1 MATNPNKL
9 SQFWQDLKRRN
20 VVRVITVYT
29 GAAFVILSLVDMIRE
44 PFELPNW
51 SFKLVVVIL
60 SVGLIIAVIL
70 SWIYDIHPEGGIVKT
85 EPADKIKP
93 EEPLKSS
100 KGWKVASYISFV
112 VILVLIV
119 LNIIPRSGKKEIN
132 DQSIAVLPF
141 TNESPS
147 SENEY
152 VINGYM
158 ASVHEMLCHIK
169 NLKVRARSSTEQFR
183 GSPESIRDIA
193 RDLDV
198 GYLLTASG
206 QIYDNRIRLIV
217 QLLDADENIIWSN
230 PYDRQIMDVSDHIDI
245 QSEIASLVAGAL
257 QAAITPDEMKLIE
270 KVPTT
275 SLTAYNYCLQGQEEV
290 MKIILGREYG
300 SSLEQAAHFF
310 KMALEYDPGYAR
322 AYAELAMVSYYTY
335 TRFTLTGDQYAA
347 DYFRS
352 RNLDSMN
359 LLADKA
365 LELDDRIANA
375 YYVKGYYEMERGN
388 LTGAMEMMNQA
399 LDLDPNYTMAMI
411 GTSSVLEDLNDF
423 VGSMELLHRAAGLE
437 QGTTLAVIYGYFAW
451 RYWEMDL
458 QEPFEHYLNEFVS
471 VSGDSLSYYTLK
483 YYAEFQHGRFD
494 KALSYAQA
502 GYALDTTD
510 RDAVLILGKA
520 YLDLEQYGQ
529 AYPYYSRYFSG
540 LDNSGDLDVNDMNR
554 MGYLLSM
561 LGKKEE
567 AQQYFQEMI
576 AHCKRHIRMNTTY
589 GRQGASFDIAG
600 VYSFLG
606 KRDSAYHYLE
616 MYSEKDRQIAY
627 MIAMLQ
633 ELDPLFE
640 PIRHEERF
648 QQLLYQMEVKYQ
660 AEHERVKQWLEENDM
675 L

>member
-1 MATNPNKL
+1 MPNKI
-9 SQFWQDLKRRN
+9 SRFWHELKRRN
-20 VVRVITVYT
+20 VVRVITVYG
-29 GAAFVILSLVDMIRE
+29 GAAFVIIELINNITEPLRLPEWTPTLVIVLLAIGF
-44 PFELPNW
+44 PI
-51 SFKLVVVIL
+51 VI
-60 SVGLIIAVIL
+60 IF
-70 SWIYDIHPEGGIVKT
+70 SWIYDVHPEEGMVKT
-85 EPADKIKP
+85 KPADKVP
-93 EEPLKSS
+93 DEEIPKSS
-100 KGWKVASYISFV
+100 NSWKIASYISFV
-112 VILVLIV
+112 VILALVV
-119 LNIIPRSGKKEIN
+119 LNIIPRSGKKEII
-132 DQSIAVLPF
+132 DKSIAVLPF
-141 TNESPS
+141 RNESS
-147 SENEY
+147 DESNTY
-152 VINGYM
+152 FINGTM
-158 ASVHEMLCHIK
+158 ESILDNLCRIKDLRVPSRTSVEQYREVARPMPEIARE
-169 NLKVRARSSTEQFR
+169 LKVS
-183 GSPESIRDIA
+183 
-193 RDLDV
+193 
-198 GYLLTASG
+198 YLLEGSG
-206 QIYDNRIRLIV
+206 QKIGKRILLTV
-217 QLLDADENIIWSN
+217 QLIEGSSDRQLWSRK
-230 PYDRQIMDVSDHIDI
+230 YDREIAKVEDLIDLE
-245 QSEIASLVAGAL
+245 SEIAQLVAGEIMAV
-257 QAAITPDEMKLIE
+257 ITPEEKALIE

-275 SLTAYNYCLQGQEEV
+275 SLTALDYCLQGQEEV
-290 MKIILGREYG
+290 MRTVFSREYG

-399 LDLDPNYTMAMI
+399 LDLDPNSTMAMI
-411 GTSSVLEDLNDF
+411 GASRVLEDLNDF

-458 QEPFEHYLNEFVS
+458 QEPLEHYLNEFVS

-483 YYAEFQHGRFD
+483 NYAEFQHGRFD

-561 LGKKEE
+561 LGKREE
-567 AQQYFQEMI
+567 AQHYFQEMI

-640 PIRHEERF
+640 PIRREERF
-648 QQLLYQMEVKYQ
+648 QQLVRQMEAKYQ
-660 AEHERVKQWLEENDM
+660 AERERVRQWLEENE
-675 L
+675 LL